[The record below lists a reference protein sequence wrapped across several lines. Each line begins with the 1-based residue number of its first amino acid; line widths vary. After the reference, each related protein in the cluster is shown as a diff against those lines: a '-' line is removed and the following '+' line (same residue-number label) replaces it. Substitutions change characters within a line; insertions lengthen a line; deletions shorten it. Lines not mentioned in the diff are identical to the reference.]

1 MSTLGPGNIAAV
13 ALIAPLA
20 MPIAGKLGI
29 SAFLMTLMVANGANA
44 GAFSPF
50 APTGVIA
57 NGLIA
62 QLGLAMHPW
71 RQIYL
76 PSLLAQSFI
85 ALMGYLLFGGLRLW
99 RAEPQVQGC
108 QEAEIETQPALT
120 LPHRVW
126 SCRRSSRLCRA

>member
-1 MSTLGPGNIAAV
+1 LLGNALATIGPGNIAAV

-20 MPIAGKLGI
+20 MAIAGRAGI

-50 APTGVIA
+50 APTGIIA

-62 QLGLAMHPW
+62 RQGLSMDPW
-71 RQIYL
+71 TQIYL

-85 ALMGYLLFGGLRLW
+85 ALVGYLIFGGLRLW
-99 RAEPQVQGC
+99 RANPIGQPPN
-108 QEAEIETQPALT
+108 EI
-120 LPHRVW
+120 
-126 SCRRSSRLCRA
+126 